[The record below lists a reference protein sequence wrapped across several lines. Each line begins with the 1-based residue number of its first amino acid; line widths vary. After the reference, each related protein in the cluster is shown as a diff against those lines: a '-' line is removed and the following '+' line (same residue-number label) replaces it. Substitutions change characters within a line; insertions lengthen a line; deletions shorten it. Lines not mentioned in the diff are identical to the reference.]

1 MTLID
6 AIILGIV
13 QGLTEFLP
21 ISSSGH
27 LALSNRLLG
36 FDKESLGIEF
46 DILLHFSTLLAVL
59 IYFRKKLILMIVS
72 LFKQGSN
79 KDKKMIWLLIV
90 GTLPVV
96 FIGLL
101 LKDSVETISSRPI
114 LVCILLCTTGIILF
128 LPVWLKINKKI
139 NLGKASAL
147 IIGFSQA
154 LAILPGISRSGVTI
168 TTGMILGISPKKAA
182 EFSFLLAI
190 PAIVGGTILKMNE
203 ISSIPAN
210 QFGIYLGGMIAAF
223 ITGLIAIFCVLNLIS
238 KGKFAHFGFYCL
250 FIGTTGLIYFASR

>member
-1 MTLID
+1 M
-6 AIILGIV
+6 
-13 QGLTEFLP
+13 
-21 ISSSGH
+21 
-27 LALSNRLLG
+27 
-36 FDKESLGIEF
+36 
-46 DILLHFSTLLAVL
+46 
-59 IYFRKKLILMIVS
+59 
-72 LFKQGSN
+72 
-79 KDKKMIWLLIV
+79 
-90 GTLPVV
+90 
-96 FIGLL
+96 
-101 LKDSVETISSRPI
+101 
-114 LVCILLCTTGIILF
+114 CILLCTTGIILF

-210 QFGIYLGGMIAAF
+210 QFGIYLGRMIAAF

>member
-27 LALSNRLLG
+27 LALSHQLLG
-36 FDKESLGIEF
+36 FDKESAGIEF

-59 IYFRKKLILMIVS
+59 IYFRKKLILMIMS
-72 LFKQGSN
+72 LLKKGEN
-79 KDKKMIWLLIV
+79 KDKKMIWLLII

-101 LKDSVETISSRPI
+101 LKDSIEKISSWPI
-114 LVCILLCTTGIILF
+114 LVCTLLCITGIILF
-128 LPVWLKINKKI
+128 LPIWLKSNKRI

-168 TTGMILGISPKKAA
+168 TTGMMLGVSPKTAA

-190 PAIVGGTILKMNE
+190 PAILGGTILKMNE
-203 ISSIPAN
+203 ISSIPAD
-210 QFGIYLGGMIAAF
+210 QFGIYLVGMIAAF

-238 KGKFAHFGFYCL
+238 KGRFAYFGFYCL